1 MARYKPYN
9 ALTTLQHLVILSLT
23 TSHSHFPPR
32 GRDVYAEFGI
42 VRAHARTGSL
52 AQPLTLTRP
61 LQAFLWSIPL
71 LDEPASV
78 HEYYARETVRAR
90 RRPHPP

>member
-1 MARYKPYN
+1 MARYEPYISL
-9 ALTTLQHLVILSLT
+9 LTTIQFLN
-23 TSHSHFPPR
+23 TSHCHLPPR
-32 GRDVYAEFGI
+32 PCTRSNWNPV
-42 VRAHARTGSL
+42 
-52 AQPLTLTRP
+52 LTLTRP

-90 RRPHPP
+90 AVASLA